1 MIVGMKVGVKVRVR
15 AGKSGQISKAI
26 GLGRED
32 GGYSDVLSSK
42 GCGGWYRRLHV
53 MDWLLER
60 RYTPLLILLCSHSI
74 VIHTLIAEK

>member
-32 GGYSDVLSSK
+32 GGCSDVLSSK
-42 GCGGWYRRLHV
+42 VRWLVQAFPCDGLAIGKTIYPFADTALLSFYCTTYR
-53 MDWLLER
+53 D
-60 RYTPLLILLCSHSI
+60 P
-74 VIHTLIAEK
+74 